1 MDIIISA
8 NDEIKKL
15 INEIQLDDENKIK
28 PEVFEEIFVT
38 ITKGKE
44 KDEIQKI

>member
-15 INEIQLDDENKIK
+15 INEIQLNDENKIN
-28 PEVFEEIFVT
+28 PEVLQEILVL
-38 ITKGKE
+38 IAKGKG